1 MEPFG
6 SVHQQLWSIL
16 HFPFHLALA
25 LMMEG
30 TNQILLCTHVVQDL
44 FKLSAPFQGEATPQ
58 VGLITLN
65 ETVHTIY
72 ERFPSTEAV
81 INEVEESL
89 HALLEPATNAT
100 QEETL
105 ANFQLVLR
113 QMAKTVIEGYGWEPP
128 KAVAEEDF
136 SGYANSI
143 VSIFNLTFGN
153 YLTSYIDCVIIHQS
167 LNTNQCFI
175 QDISA
180 SVSAWS
186 V

>member
-6 SVHQQLWSIL
+6 SVRQQVWSIL

-30 TNQILLCTHVVQDL
+30 TNQILLCAHVVQDL
-44 FKLSAPFQGEATPQ
+44 FKLIVPFQGEASQ
-58 VGLITLN
+58 QLRLIMLN
-65 ETVHTIY
+65 ETAHTIY

-81 INEVEESL
+81 FNEVEESL

-100 QEETL
+100 QEEKL
-105 ANFQLVLR
+105 ADAQLVLQ

-136 SGYANSI
+136 NGYADSI
-143 VSIFNLTFGN
+143 ASIFNLTFGN
-153 YLTSYIDCVIIHQS
+153 YSAASIDCAITDQRR
-167 LNTNQCFI
+167 
-175 QDISA
+175 
-180 SVSAWS
+180 
-186 V
+186 